1 MLEPELQNPPP
12 SPIDSNFTKA
22 YDELMKALNGSKL
35 SVENIATVAI
45 SVMKSILVFE
55 AMTDDQR
62 KGLLSLV
69 LKTYIDKQTDFSS
82 SEMAMISM
90 LIDTTVS
97 TAYII
102 CKSVISEG
110 EEMIK
115 MKTKKCCLWC
125 CKST

>member
-1 MLEPELQNPPP
+1 MLEPELPNPPP

-35 SVENIATVAI
+35 TVENIAVVAL

-69 LKTYIDKQTDFSS
+69 LKTYIDRQTDFSQ

-90 LIDTTVS
+90 LVDTTVS

-102 CKSVISEG
+102 CKSLVTEG

-115 MKTKKCCLWC
+115 QKTKKCCLWC
-125 CKST
+125 CK